1 MRENFPSYR
10 SAARTWFLLALA
22 AALAGCSKSQQ
33 PWEKVY
39 PATGVVTYRGQ
50 PLSGAVVT
58 LISEDADFPKSV
70 RPTAVTGDDGAFEV
84 GTYSAADGA
93 PAGEYTVLVLH
104 YPIQGSAENPYAGP
118 NDLPP
123 IYAKA
128 ETTTL
133 KISVGEEE
141 NELPPLELE

>member
-1 MRENFPSYR
+1 MLENFPRYR
-10 SAARTWFLLALA
+10 SAGATSLLLALA
-22 AALAGCSKSQQ
+22 AALAGCSKPQQ
-33 PWEKVY
+33 PWEQVFPVNGIVK
-39 PATGVVTYRGQ
+39 YRGQ

-58 LISEDADFPKSV
+58 LISEDAEFPKSV
-70 RPTAVTGDDGAFEV
+70 RPTAITGDDGAFEV

-93 PAGEYTVLVLH
+93 PAGEYKVLVLH
-104 YPIQGSAENPYAGP
+104 YPVQGPAENPHAGP

-133 KISVGEEE
+133 KVSVAEEE

>member
-1 MRENFPSYR
+1 MHVNFARYR
-10 SAARTWFLLALA
+10 SARTTWFLA
-22 AALAGCSKSQQ
+22 AIATALAGCGKPQE

-58 LISEDADFPKSV
+58 LISEDADFPNSV
-70 RPTAVTGDDGAFEV
+70 RPTAVTGDDGGFEV

-93 PAGEYTVLVLH
+93 PAGEYKVLVLH
-104 YPIQGSAENPYAGP
+104 YPVQGPAENPHAGP

-133 KISVGEEE
+133 KISVAEEE